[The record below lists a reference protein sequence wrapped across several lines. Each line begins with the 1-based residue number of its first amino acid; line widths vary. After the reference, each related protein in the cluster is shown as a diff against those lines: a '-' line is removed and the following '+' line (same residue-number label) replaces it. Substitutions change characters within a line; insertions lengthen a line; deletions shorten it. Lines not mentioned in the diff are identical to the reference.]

1 MDNDEIKYKLL
12 TKLSPANRVN
22 FSTGEVS
29 TLFGVSMSEL
39 VNLAE
44 LLLKESLITEY
55 HQYPDRLSLMNAQLY
70 HESLP
75 EQGISFGTLTPDG
88 EKWLAQKKKEIDSKK
103 RWAVVWKYVKYA
115 VGILAAIASIL
126 YSIKGLFAS

>member
-12 TKLSPANRVN
+12 AKLSSTNRVN
-22 FSTGEVS
+22 FPIGAVP

-55 HQYPDRLSLMNAQLY
+55 HQYPDRLSRMNAQLY

-88 EKWLAQKKKEIDSKK
+88 EKWLAHYRTNAKIKT
-103 RWAVVWKYVKYA
+103 VWDVFADKFIYVLL
-115 VGILAAIASIL
+115 GIIITV
-126 YSIKGLFAS
+126 IGGIIVKLFF